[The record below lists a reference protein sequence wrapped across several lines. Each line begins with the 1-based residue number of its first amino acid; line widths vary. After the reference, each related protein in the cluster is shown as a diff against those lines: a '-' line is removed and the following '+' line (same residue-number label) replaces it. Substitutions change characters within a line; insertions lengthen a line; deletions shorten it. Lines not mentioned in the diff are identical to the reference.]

1 MLEGECPRCGQKYYG
16 LALSNPRY
24 QTCARCGAG
33 LNIKDGDKVIKGF
46 SPFSADSVRIKPEQK
61 KKSGGGPKDN

>member
-1 MLEGECPRCGQKYYG
+1 MLEGECPKCGQKYYG

-46 SPFSADSVRIKPEQK
+46 SELVASL
-61 KKSGGGPKDN
+61 